1 MSVDSEPRTDVGIPI
16 DLYDPEVY
24 VHGVPY
30 DQFEVLRAQ
39 APVYKHADP
48 QRSDGYWAVTS
59 YADVVTMSRN
69 PEIFSSNAE
78 TCFIQEIP
86 DAAKAEQRMSM
97 VNMDPPEHTRQRSL
111 VNRGFTPRTIGKL
124 HEKIAEVCDGIVDR
138 ALEQGEG
145 DLVTMIAAELPLVV
159 IAELIGVPFE
169 DRHKLFHWSN
179 KMLSGDDPSVTNPQE
194 TAQAAGEV
202 YMYANELAADR
213 RACPRDD
220 IITKLIA
227 PDEEGRE
234 LSEMEFDI
242 FFVLLMVTGNETT
255 RNAISGGIQAF
266 IENPEQ
272 WERFKADPEGLKR
285 TAADE
290 IVRWV
295 SPVMDFRRTVM
306 QDTEL
311 SGVQLKTGDKVIMYY
326 TSANRDESV
335 FDNPN
340 TFDVGRDPNPHIG
353 FGGGGPHFCLGRHLA
368 LLELELML
376 VALAKKVDRFE
387 LTGPVSRLRSNFIS
401 GIKEMPVRI
410 VPAWA

>member
-1 MSVDSEPRTDVGIPI
+1 
-16 DLYDPEVY
+16 
-24 VHGVPY
+24 
-30 DQFEVLRAQ
+30 
-39 APVYKHADP
+39 
-48 QRSDGYWAVTS
+48 
-59 YADVVTMSRN
+59 
-69 PEIFSSNAE
+69 
-78 TCFIQEIP
+78 
-86 DAAKAEQRMSM
+86 
-97 VNMDPPEHTRQRSL
+97 
-111 VNRGFTPRTIGKL
+111 
-124 HEKIAEVCDGIVDR
+124 
-138 ALEQGEG
+138 
-145 DLVTMIAAELPLVV
+145 
-159 IAELIGVPFE
+159 
-169 DRHKLFHWSN
+169 
-179 KMLSGDDPSVTNPQE
+179 VTNPEE

-255 RNAISGGIQAF
+255 RNALSGGIQAF
-266 IENPEQ
+266 IENPDQ

-311 SGVQLKTGDKVIMYY
+311 SGVKLKTGDKVIMYY
-326 TSANRDESV
+326 PSANRDESV
-335 FDNPN
+335 FENAN
-340 TFDVGRDPNPHIG
+340 SFDIGRDPNPHIG

-410 VPAWA
+410 VPAAG